1 MRQHS
6 ALRKITAYILL
17 IALGYVMIY
26 PLFWMFGASFKTN
39 AEIFGS
45 VNVIPKKPVFDA
57 FLNGWKG
64 SGQYSFG
71 TFLLNTFYLVV
82 PVVVFTVISSL
93 LVGYGFARFRF
104 PLKKILF
111 QLMLST
117 LMLPSTVIVIPRYIF
132 FKNIG
137 ALDSYWPFI
146 IPAILG
152 SFPFFNFMM
161 VQFFRGIPMELDESA
176 KMDGCTSWTTL
187 LKILAPLCKPAIF
200 SVVVFQFVWTW
211 NDFFNA
217 LIYISSVSKYPVA
230 LGLRMGIDIS
240 ANISWNQILAMSTL
254 SILPPVLLFFL
265 AQNYFVEGI
274 STTGI
279 KD

>member
-1 MRQHS
+1 M
-6 ALRKITAYILL
+6 L
-17 IALGYVMIY
+17 
-26 PLFWMFGASFKTN
+26 GASFKSNT
-39 AEIFGS
+39 EIFGS
-45 VNVIPKKPVFDA
+45 IGLLPKSPVFTA
-57 FLNGWKG
+57 FAAGWKG

-71 TFLLNTFYLVV
+71 AFLLNTFYLVV
-82 PVVVFTVISSL
+82 PTVVFTVISSL
-93 LVGYGFARFRF
+93 LVGYGFARFKF
-104 PLKKILF
+104 PLKKLLF
-111 QLMLST
+111 QLMIST
-117 LMLPSTVIVIPRYIF
+117 LMLPATVIVIPRYIF

-137 ALDSYWPFI
+137 VLDSYWPFI

-161 VQFFRGIPMELDESA
+161 VQFFRGIPMDLDESA
-176 KMDGCTSWTTL
+176 KIDGCNSFTTL
-187 LKILAPLCKPAIF
+187 VRILLPLCKPAIF

-217 LIYISSVSKYPVA
+217 LIYINSVSKYPVA

-254 SILPPVLLFFL
+254 SILPPVILFFL